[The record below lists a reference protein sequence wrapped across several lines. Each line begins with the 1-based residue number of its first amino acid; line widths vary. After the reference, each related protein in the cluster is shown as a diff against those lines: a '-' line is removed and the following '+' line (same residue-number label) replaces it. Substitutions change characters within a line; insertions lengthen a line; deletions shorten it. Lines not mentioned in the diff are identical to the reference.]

1 MEQMAVPGHAVRRKR
16 TPLVAATTAK
26 RRRPVDWRRYTK
38 RVQAAQ
44 VRLPRYEHPLLVSLA
59 VSLLFAVAG
68 MSLLAVIGGGLGAG
82 IQQTLGTVVSAL
94 PQGKGQATID
104 LGEQRFTVSAAPVLD
119 PLPEFTKG
127 DKITVA
133 GKIPSFAALAGRQ
146 VEITLN
152 GTLVATVPF
161 AADGRFTS
169 RELTLPE
176 GTSTVTARLVEGT
189 SEVAVTSATVVV
201 DRAAPQLSITRPR
214 AGETVDTEVVIEGRT
229 DPDAEVTV
237 SGRALRPNPD
247 GVFTDRINAPVGPL
261 TLQIAAK
268 DRAGNETKTALTIT
282 VRQATAAPA
291 GGVTLGV
298 SLDRTRVRPGET
310 VVVKAIATEGGKP
323 RADLTV
329 TLQVGVFTVGTYKTD
344 ATGIATIGFAA
355 PDHEAD
361 DVAIVVLGGGTA
373 ARATLQV
380 KK

>member
-1 MEQMAVPGHAVRRKR
+1 MRVR
-16 TPLVAATTAK
+16 
-26 RRRPVDWRRYTK
+26 
-38 RVQAAQ
+38 AAQ
-44 VRLPRYEHPLLVSLA
+44 LRLPRYEHPILVSVA
-59 VSLLFAVAG
+59 ISLVFAVAG
-68 MSLLAVIGGGLGAG
+68 MSLLGLIGGGLGAG
-82 IQQTLGTVVSAL
+82 IQQTLGTVAGAL

-104 LGEQRFTVSAAPVLD
+104 LGEQRFSVGAAPILD
-119 PLPEFTKG
+119 ALPEFTRN
-127 DKITVA
+127 DKVTVA
-133 GKIPSFAALAGRQ
+133 GRIPSFAALAGRQ
-146 VEITLN
+146 VEIALN
-152 GTLVATVPF
+152 GTLVGTVPF
-161 AADGRFTS
+161 AAEGRFTS
-169 RELTLPE
+169 KELTLPD
-176 GTSTVTARLVEGT
+176 GTSTISVRLVEGT
-189 SEVAVTSATVVV
+189 TEIAVTSASVVV
-201 DRAAPQLSITRPR
+201 DRVAPAIQVTRPR
-214 AGETVDTEVVIEGRT
+214 PGETVDTEVVIEGRT

-282 VRQATAAPA
+282 VRQATIAPA
-291 GGVTLGV
+291 GATTLGV

-344 ATGIATIGFAA
+344 AAGVATIGFAA

-361 DVAIVVLGGGTA
+361 DVSIVVLGGGTA